1 MTMKNFE
8 IELRYEVLDPSQ
20 LSCFLT
26 SFEKLHQKHDVDI
39 YLDNPEV
46 LMFQKGIF
54 IRIRNGKKLDF
65 KFNRECIANPGLA
78 IQDYCEEHSF
88 NLPLQEI
95 DLARLNELLV
105 NLQLNA
111 ISIPDLEHF
120 KSVNNLSTSYV
131 VDKLRASYKHNSFVI
146 GIDEVAGLGT
156 FLEIELMADS
166 VAHLDSIKKEMEHLL
181 KGLSLKPLKTGYGT
195 LLLRKNNFERY
206 LLGRFILEEDKALRK
221 PSVDSIARPEYA

>member
-8 IELRYEVLDPSQ
+8 IELRYEVLEPSQ
-20 LSCFLT
+20 LSCFVT

-54 IRIRNGKKLDF
+54 IRIRNDKKLDL
-65 KFNRECIANPGLA
+65 KFNRECIANPDLA

-88 NLPLQEI
+88 NLPLQES
-95 DLARLNELLV
+95 DLVRLNELLV
-105 NLQLNA
+105 SLQLNA

-120 KSVNNLSTSYV
+120 KSVNNLRISYV
-131 VDKLRASYKHNSFVI
+131 VDKLRASYRHDSFII
-146 GIDEVAGLGT
+146 GIDEVVGLGM

-166 VAHLDSIKKEMEHLL
+166 IAHLDSIKKEMQQLL

-195 LLLRKNNFERY
+195 LLLRKNNFDCY
-206 LLGRFILEEDKALRK
+206 LLGRFILDKDKVLRK
-221 PSVDSIARPEYA
+221 PFPNNVISV